1 MAKDT
6 IAELHIEDR
15 LSKLNQKLEAINDHV
30 RELNNAVGKRN
41 CPEDIKLR
49 SVHYE
54 TAPRASNRGSTL
66 PYTVF
71 VAIDVIRQLHDC
83 IHLHNDA
90 G

>member
-15 LSKLNQKLEAINDHV
+15 LNKLNQKLEAINDHV
-30 RELNNAVGKRN
+30 RELKNAVGKRN

-54 TAPRASNRGSTL
+54 TVPRASNRGSTL

-71 VAIDVIRQLHDC
+71 VADVIRQLHDC